1 MGAEDG
7 LQKAPD
13 QNYGAAIALCLG
25 ASQKHKGTSF
35 RVGEN
40 YLLTCAHVVK
50 QCLGISKKTEDVPT
64 AEVDGKTIE
73 IKFSKVPES
82 IQEVEIVAAL
92 WRFGGEDI
100 AVLKLTS
107 PAPDSV
113 AVISLKQSK
122 DYYRHKF
129 LVLGF
134 PENGQDGRTV
144 TGEMFMAQPSTGRIQ
159 LEGTKDQGL
168 GIKEG
173 FSGSPVWDEQ
183 FGGVVGMTVAR
194 DEDEDTKIGF
204 MIPYEKLKPVLQAIA
219 LFDLLLPE
227 ESVLEQHWRNA
238 YRLASSRSDDLHTL
252 QEAIL
257 KIQDVPPQLGEP
269 SLPIEQFA
277 AYFAL
282 VKFDF
287 NVKDRIKEWL
297 ETQVEDV
304 NTLLKYVAKKVEQKE
319 SASSNPHLIIWLDR
333 EESSDENDEKY
344 RLEAYLI
351 PDRNSYD
358 ASISCGIEFLNDHKS
373 FLEDGKIGKSKL
385 EELLPKCL
393 QKAIDEA
400 LGYLPEPDPDKSQIE
415 MQIEIFLPRQFL
427 HLPIDCWD
435 AEEVIG
441 DVFASNPI
449 GHSYRFVLRV
459 IDRLRTINKNSIHNR
474 WKEKWKISQQ
484 QTTLELI
491 WWDFQDPISQFKF
504 LAFLGG
510 AIGWFRLQPTQFNS
524 ENNSCPFSALV
535 GAGAPI
541 AIWLRQES
549 PNFASE
555 FFKYFGVVAE
565 KPGETPTKIPYAKNL
580 PEKVRQLRRAASD
593 RDDKTIP
600 HIGEHIGLIWEDP
613 KLIPP
618 SFGQPSKEKRLRM
631 AN

>member
-1 MGAEDG
+1 MEEEIRNKLDMVPEKNYEYGIARFFWDDRVVGAG
-7 LQKAPD
+7 FCIQGK
-13 QNYGAAIALCLG
+13 
-25 ASQKHKGTSF
+25 
-35 RVGEN
+35 
-40 YLLTCAHVVK
+40 YLITCAHVVSE
-50 QCLGISKKTEDVPT
+50 CFGICADIPPENPPGLIVK
-64 AEVDGKTIE
+64 VDFPFANTQKLDAKI
-73 IKFSKVPES
+73 S
-82 IQEVEIVAAL
+82 L
-92 WRFGGEDI
+92 WLHKNDI
-100 AVLKLTS
+100 ACLEIQDAMPVQVNPVVMKPSSTDQYLNH
-107 PAPDSV
+107 PFYV
-113 AVISLKQSK
+113 
-122 DYYRHKF
+122 F
-129 LVLGF
+129 GF
-134 PENGQDGRTV
+134 PEGYEK
-144 TGEMFMAQPSTGRIQ
+144 TGIPSRGK
-159 LEGTKDQGL
+159 LERK
-168 GIKEG
+168 IAEKEWISMQTDFPGYEILPG
-173 FSGSPVWDEQ
+173 FSGSPVWDLELN
-183 FGGVVGMTVAR
+183 GVVGMTVAR
-194 DEDEDTKIGF
+194 DGENTEARKGF
-204 MIPYEKLKPVLQAIA
+204 MIPYEKLKPVLQAIE
-219 LFDLLLPE
+219 LFDILLPE

-297 ETQVEDV
+297 KTQVEDV
-304 NTLLKYVAKKVEQKE
+304 NTLLKYVAEKVEQKE

-351 PDRNSYD
+351 LDRNSYD
-358 ASISCGIEFLNDHKS
+358 ASNAFGIEFLNDHNS

-393 QKAIDEA
+393 QEAIDEA
-400 LGYLPEPDPDKSQIE
+400 LGYLPDPDPDKSQIE

-504 LAFLGG
+504 LAFSGG